1 MPRTKL
7 EKTISLLKRNWQ
19 TSLSCA
25 QAGGVLSLSQRV
37 GQLRNQEVI
46 ALDDEW
52 HKVFLARFDIDEKW
66 VDLPSGSR
74 VKAWRIT
81 RERYDAAI

>member
-7 EKTISLLKRNWQ
+7 EKTISLLKRGWQ

-25 QAGGVLSLSQRV
+25 QAGGCLSLSQRI
-37 GQLRNQEVI
+37 GELRQMEVL
-46 ALDDEW
+46 ALDGEF
-52 HKVFLARFDIDEKW
+52 HKVYLARFEIEERW
-66 VDLPSGSR
+66 VFLPDVTR

-81 RERYDAAI
+81 KERKGA

>member
-1 MPRTKL
+1 MPKTKL
-7 EKTISLLKRNWQ
+7 EKTISLLKRGWQ

-25 QAGGVLSLSQRV
+25 QAGGCHSLSQRV

-52 HKVFLARFDIDEKW
+52 HKVYLARFDIEERW
-66 VDLPSGSR
+66 VPLPSGSR

-81 RERYDAAI
+81 KERHAAA